1 MILCLTVHS
10 FIDKNNIK
18 TSSNNINLQKVNVK
32 PYGCN
37 KVYLNKDLIE
47 DKPCQLIDEFN
58 EIKTNE
64 WDFYFVLPDSRY
76 PFYNENRRTYKI
88 LFVRGPCIGYV
99 PVVQP
104 YQIVPLSR

>member
-18 TSSNNINLQKVNVK
+18 TSSNNINLRKVNVK
-32 PYGCN
+32 PYGCD

-64 WDFYFVLPDSRY
+64 WDFYFVLPDNRY
-76 PFYNENRRTYKI
+76 PF
-88 LFVRGPCIGYV
+88 
-99 PVVQP
+99 
-104 YQIVPLSR
+104 

>member
-32 PYGCN
+32 PYGCD

-64 WDFYFVLPDSRY
+64 
-76 PFYNENRRTYKI
+76 
-88 LFVRGPCIGYV
+88 
-99 PVVQP
+99 
-104 YQIVPLSR
+104 